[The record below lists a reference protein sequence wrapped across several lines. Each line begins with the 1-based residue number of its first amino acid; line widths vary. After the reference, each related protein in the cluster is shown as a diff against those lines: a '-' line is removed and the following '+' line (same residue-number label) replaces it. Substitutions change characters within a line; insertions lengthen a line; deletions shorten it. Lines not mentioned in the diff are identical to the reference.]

1 MQHRKQIADLEKI
14 VGSLIVMRDR
24 NRLYLTPVGLRL
36 TKLALMVLAQIE
48 RAALDIGGLAAGI
61 LRNRSC
67 NTLCYSMAN
76 FNIISRDACDPPG
89 DRNTKPRMTNCST
102 SSARS
107 LPR

>member
-1 MQHRKQIADLEKI
+1 MRGPARFRTVASHDAESRPCLSDRLQHRKQIADLEKI
-14 VGSLIVMRDR
+14 VGSLIVLRDR
-24 NRLYLTPVGLRL
+24 NRLYLTPVGLRF

-76 FNIISRDACDPPG
+76 Y
-89 DRNTKPRMTNCST
+89 
-102 SSARS
+102 
-107 LPR
+107 